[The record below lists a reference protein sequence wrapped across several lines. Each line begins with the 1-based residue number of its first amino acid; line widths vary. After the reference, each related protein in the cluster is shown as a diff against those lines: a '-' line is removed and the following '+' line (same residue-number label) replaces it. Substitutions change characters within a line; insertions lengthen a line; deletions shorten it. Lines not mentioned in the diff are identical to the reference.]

1 VTEPICLA
9 GVNGA
14 SLEIAGMG
22 NPDETIREAL
32 KKARAVLAKYIEPD
46 GLNDH
51 QTVKQLFGILNDP
64 AVIQALKQ
72 AEQPVR
78 NRKRRQ
84 QVGDAT

>member
-1 VTEPICLA
+1 
-9 GVNGA
+9 
-14 SLEIAGMG
+14 MG

-32 KKARAVLAKYIEPD
+32 KKARALLAQYIEPD
-46 GLNDH
+46 GPNEH

-64 AVIQALKQ
+64 AVSQALQQ

-84 QVGDAT
+84 QLGDAA